1 MKDFKPSILIIDYA
15 DIMRSTRTYD
25 SLRHELKLVYEEL
38 RNLAMEMN
46 IPIWTA
52 SQANRDSAKA
62 EVVGLE
68 NMSEAKLISYTLNDF
83 STEIEMESFLHFME
97 KHGDEMYK
105 KLKKYGLLR
114 WRVNQVWNKGGG
126 FALSS
131 IFEYKDEKAF
141 EKSVEEIK
149 NFQKKHE
156 DYFNKI
162 NIKRTSSRSINMLDF
177 NY

>member
-1 MKDFKPSILIIDYA
+1 
-15 DIMRSTRTYD
+15 
-25 SLRHELKLVYEEL
+25 
-38 RNLAMEMN
+38 
-46 IPIWTA
+46 
-52 SQANRDSAKA
+52 
-62 EVVGLE
+62 
-68 NMSEAKLISYTLNDF
+68 MSEAKLISYTLNDF

-105 KLKKYGLLR
+105 KLK
-114 WRVNQVWNKGGG
+114 
-126 FALSS
+126 
-131 IFEYKDEKAF
+131 
-141 EKSVEEIK
+141 